1 MIQYKD
7 YVARTQSERI
17 MLDILFALE
26 TLTENTKPVQKKP
39 KSASRKTTKEKGDA

>member
-39 KSASRKTTKEKGDA
+39 KICFVKQQKER

>member
-1 MIQYKD
+1 MIQYKN

-26 TLTENTKPVQKKP
+26 TLTENTKPVQEKP
-39 KSASRKTTKEKGDA
+39 KTTPRKTTKKKGDA